1 MDDDDYDYDEIDY
14 TSNDYKIDEPS
25 LNEFIVDDIS
35 KQNTDNISEGIVYL
49 KESQLLE
56 DRDKLIIDALP
67 ATNRSYDET
76 ALALMHYKWSYEH
89 FCEEWY
95 TDVDR
100 NLIKCGI
107 VISPD
112 IKKKLIDVPCNGD
125 ECLICCES
133 KNATFASLSC
143 GHQFC
148 GECWEG
154 YLNEKTKDF
163 NTLLT
168 TTCPQ
173 TGCNCIVYES
183 ILKKYIK
190 VPQLQDK
197 LNKAIIRN
205 FTSANMYIRVCPN
218 PKCGIC
224 VKTIHNSSTDI
235 KCLCGY
241 TFCFK
246 CCYEGHRPCECDM
259 VYVWDQKNQSD
270 SEDYKWI
277 SAHTKKCPHCGNQIE
292 KSTGCNYM
300 LCKCGKAFCYVCGI
314 DWNKHSQD
322 HYKCNKYTEAVK
334 QGERE
339 ANEIKQKLERFKFYY
354 DRYINYTKAIKICN
368 EKLRRDLEEKISFLL
383 TLKQIPLIETQFLE
397 TALNAVIRSKS
408 VLKNTYIF
416 GYYMKDD
423 NAKTFF
429 EFSQGLLERN
439 ADELNFYLEKGDLN
453 TIIESDTYTVWNQ
466 MLTSFRSRVM
476 NLAEVT
482 LKYMDNL
489 CKEIENKYHEHINY
503 DLYESDLK
511 QYKK

>member
-1 MDDDDYDYDEIDY
+1 MDDDYYEMDYELH
-14 TSNDYKIDEPS
+14 DYKIDEPS
-25 LNEFIVDDIS
+25 LNEYGESDIS
-35 KQNTDNISEGIVYL
+35 KQNNDNMSEGIVYL

-56 DRDKLIIDALP
+56 DRDKLIIEAMP
-67 ATNRSYDET
+67 ATNRSFDET
-76 ALALMHYKWSYEH
+76 ALALMYYKWSYEN

-95 TDVDR
+95 ADVDS

-107 VISPD
+107 VISPEIKNQLTD
-112 IKKKLIDVPCNGD
+112 IPCNGD
-125 ECLICCES
+125 ECLICSES
-133 KNATFASLSC
+133 KNDSFASLSC

-148 GECWEG
+148 GDCWEG
-154 YLNEKTKDF
+154 YLSEKTKDF

-183 ILKKYIK
+183 ILIKYIK
-190 VPQLQDK
+190 VPELQEK

-205 FTSANMYIRVCPN
+205 FTSANLYIKVCPN
-218 PKCGIC
+218 PHCGIC
-224 VKTIHNSSTDI
+224 IKTFHSSSTDI

-241 TFCFK
+241 SFCFK
-246 CCYEGHRPCECDM
+246 CCSEGHRPCECDM
-259 VYVWDQKNQSD
+259 IYVWDQKNQSS

-277 SAHTKKCPHCGNQIE
+277 SANTKKCPHCGNQIE

-300 LCKCGKAFCYVCGI
+300 LCKCGNAFCYVCGI
-314 DWNKHSQD
+314 DWKKHSQD

-334 QGERE
+334 QSEQK
-339 ANEIKQKLERFKFYY
+339 ANKMKEGLERFKFYY

-368 EKLRRDLEEKISFLL
+368 EKLRKDLEEKILVLL
-383 TLKQIPLIETQFLE
+383 TIKQIPLIEMQFLE
-397 TALNAVIRSKS
+397 TALNTVIKAKS

-416 GYYMKDD
+416 GYYMKD
-423 NAKTFF
+423 NNEKTFF

-439 ADELNFYLEKGDLN
+439 ADDLNFYLEKGELN
-453 TIIESDTYTVWNQ
+453 TIIESDTYTVWNK
-466 MLTSFRSRVM
+466 MLMSFRSRVI

-482 LKYMDNL
+482 LKYMDDL

-503 DLYESDLK
+503 DLYGTDLK

>member
-1 MDDDDYDYDEIDY
+1 
-14 TSNDYKIDEPS
+14 
-25 LNEFIVDDIS
+25 
-35 KQNTDNISEGIVYL
+35 
-49 KESQLLE
+49 
-56 DRDKLIIDALP
+56 
-67 ATNRSYDET
+67 
-76 ALALMHYKWSYEH
+76 
-89 FCEEWY
+89 
-95 TDVDR
+95 
-100 NLIKCGI
+100 
-107 VISPD
+107 
-112 IKKKLIDVPCNGD
+112 
-125 ECLICCES
+125 
-133 KNATFASLSC
+133 
-143 GHQFC
+143 
-148 GECWEG
+148 
-154 YLNEKTKDF
+154 
-163 NTLLT
+163 
-168 TTCPQ
+168 
-173 TGCNCIVYES
+173 
-183 ILKKYIK
+183 
-190 VPQLQDK
+190 
-197 LNKAIIRN
+197 
-205 FTSANMYIRVCPN
+205 
-218 PKCGIC
+218 
-224 VKTIHNSSTDI
+224 
-235 KCLCGY
+235 
-241 TFCFK
+241 
-246 CCYEGHRPCECDM
+246 
-259 VYVWDQKNQSD
+259 
-270 SEDYKWI
+270 
-277 SAHTKKCPHCGNQIE
+277 
-292 KSTGCNYM
+292 M

-354 DRYINYTKAIKICN
+354 DRYIYYTKAIKICN

-383 TLKQIPLIETQFLE
+383 TIKQIPLIETQFIE